1 MKLRG
6 HPRKQNNNLVLGNGA
21 SYSVQW
27 VIAGVN
33 IGLETDTITSGIW
46 KPYKKVQRTPLTKRN
61 AFFQKRFGSLGG
73 F

>member
-1 MKLRG
+1 MV
-6 HPRKQNNNLVLGNGA
+6 LVTLSNG
-21 SYSVQW
+21 

-46 KPYKKVQRTPLTKRN
+46 KPYKKVQRTPLTKRT